1 MERAARQ
8 RPGVAQ
14 TRPAPADRLVTRLSF
29 FLSSFAPLLGI
40 FALRASKENLWLT
53 ITLVAVM
60 VAVTLLLVGAMQ
72 VRSTVTLQSL
82 VVRDPSDESPQIP
95 TYLLT
100 YLFPFIFAS
109 TNGWQDVAA
118 YAVFAAL
125 LALLLWQ
132 SDAALINPLLLAVG
146 FRLYVF
152 SRGNERVI
160 IVSRKRLSDGS
171 RVLAYQLSPNA
182 YRFQS
187 FAPEGD

>member
-1 MERAARQ
+1 M
-8 RPGVAQ
+8 
-14 TRPAPADRLVTRLSF
+14 TRLSC

-40 FALRASKENLWLT
+40 FALRASRQHLWLT
-53 ITLVAVM
+53 IVLVVVM
-60 VAVTLLLVGAMQ
+60 VAVTLLLVAAMQ
-72 VRSTVTLQSL
+72 VRSTVTLQPL
-82 VVRDPSDESPQIP
+82 VVGDPSDESSQIP

-100 YLFPFIFAS
+100 YLFPFIFVS
-109 TNGWQDVAA
+109 TNGWQDVVA

-132 SDAALINPLLLAVG
+132 SDVALINPLLLAVG
-146 FRLYVF
+146 FRLYAF

-160 IVSRKRLSDGS
+160 IVSRKRLSNGS

-182 YRFQS
+182 YKFQS